1 MASVSTKPYLVRA
14 IYDWCVDQGYTPYLA
29 VAVNTATR
37 VPIEYVKDGKIVLNI
52 SPSASQGLLMDN
64 VWVRFS
70 ARFNGVARQIEVPMD
85 AVEGIFSRENGEG
98 MAFQAALGE
107 TGAMSSATPPD
118 DPEPTPPK
126 RPRFQVVK

>member
-85 AVEGIFSRENGEG
+85 AVEGIFARENGEG
-98 MAFQAALGE
+98 MAFQATLGE

-118 DPEPTPPK
+118 DPEPSPPK